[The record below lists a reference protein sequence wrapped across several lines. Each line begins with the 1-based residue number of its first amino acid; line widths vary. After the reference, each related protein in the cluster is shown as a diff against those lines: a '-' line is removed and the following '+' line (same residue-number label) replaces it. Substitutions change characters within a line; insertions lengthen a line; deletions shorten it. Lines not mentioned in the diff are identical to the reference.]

1 MNRSINFKATI
12 LGRDAEPTVELPWA
26 DKLEDYR
33 NEIGKFMQVIYLPI
47 AVKIN
52 DDEPQVIKRL
62 HEEPY
67 FHMGRSFNRSRQDA
81 RRGPQRVAGPLQRFA
96 GGRNQRL
103 GEICAL
109 EDRMEAG
116 DLSARSSASADSA
129 HRWRSSCLE

>member
-1 MNRSINFKATI
+1 MNRSINFKATV

-67 FHMGRSFNRSRQDA
+67 RNVIRLVTLLSDSTPPSDRQ
-81 RRGPQRVAGPLQRFA
+81 Q
-96 GGRNQRL
+96 
-103 GEICAL
+103 
-109 EDRMEAG
+109 
-116 DLSARSSASADSA
+116 SARKNTNNV
-129 HRWRSSCLE
+129 L